1 MGFIKR
7 IKELFGKKQPRIATT
22 DIVGYDTSFIY
33 IPKYSELTENERND
47 VDRYVEETDIS
58 KFENIIAYGNAVY
71 EHANCNT
78 DLLLSLY
85 YQLTDE
91 HTNWQSSTKTEQ
103 EILEKRLEEMIKQEE
118 LELYKLSLKNLERE
132 ATLRT
137 IALQEIHKRKK
148 REFRPW
154 GVFER
159 AERLQIK
166 YENEQLEA
174 AIERMKINKK
184 VIEQQIQSINNT
196 IVNGRNNSTISRC
209 I

>member
-1 MGFIKR
+1 MGLIKR
-7 IKELFGKKQPRIATT
+7 IRELLKKKQPRITST
-22 DIVGYDTSFIY
+22 EIIGYDTSFIY
-33 IPKYSELTENERND
+33 IPKYTELTDTERKD
-47 VDRYVEETDIS
+47 VDKYVLEADIK
-58 KFENIIAYGNAVY
+58 KFESIIAYGNALY

-78 DLLLSLY
+78 ELLLNLY
-85 YQLTDE
+85 YELTDE
-91 HTNWQSSTKTEQ
+91 QTNWKSKTEK
-103 EILEKRLEEMIKQEE
+103 EILEKRLDEMIKQEE
-118 LELYKLSLKNLERE
+118 LELYKLALKNLERE

-154 GVFER
+154 GFFEK
-159 AERLQIK
+159 AERLQRK

-184 VIEQQIQSINNT
+184 VIEQQIQSINNA
-196 IVNGRNNSTISRC
+196 IVNGRNNNTSSRC